1 MITKETLDK
10 LRVPFSASNIKIKM
24 QTQPKEGDTGK
35 ALCVA
40 YIDSR
45 DVMDRLDEVVEG
57 DWMDFY
63 SPGITGGVECRL
75 TIQGVTRSDVGVSD
89 DNEKEKSAYSDAF
102 KRAAVKFGI
111 GRFLYELPKM
121 WAECSRNGKYWN
133 LNKGEMERMQAGI
146 QAYLSG
152 QKPQPQ
158 QKPAATKTANTPA
171 SIPEPPVPPE
181 PNQTGTPL
189 RYQPVALRDRI
200 QQTATS
206 FVDMPFNEK
215 QIGLLAAS
223 FNACFNGDEDKRKA
237 VLFFLTGEPSLK
249 ATSSGD
255 NNALLK
261 WLAPTKG
268 ADNKYH
274 PDPMAVREANAALD
288 FTWREQG
295 QQELPQ

>member
-1 MITKETLDK
+1 MTEPVKTLAEKIAAARAKIGSLKPDKQNLEQNYKYISADKILERGGDVLAEMGIAIIPSVIEAGLTTVERVGKSSRIDAVLKMQMMITDGGQKEY
-10 LRVPFSASNIKIKM
+10 
-24 QTQPKEGDTGK
+24 
-35 ALCVA
+35 VA
-40 YIDSR
+40 YWTGCGSDYAAPDKAIYKAITSGHKYFLMKLLNIGVGNEDG
-45 DVMDRLDEVVEG
+45 EHETE
-57 DWMDFY
+57 
-63 SPGITGGVECRL
+63 PGQTE
-75 TIQGVTRSDVGVSD
+75 
-89 DNEKEKSAYSDAF
+89 
-102 KRAAVKFGI
+102 
-111 GRFLYELPKM
+111 
-121 WAECSRNGKYWN
+121 
-133 LNKGEMERMQAGI
+133 
-146 QAYLSG
+146 
-152 QKPQPQ
+152 QKQTTT
-158 QKPAATKTANTPA
+158 QKNPAKVA
-171 SIPEPPVPPE
+171 SIPEPPTPPE
-181 PNQTGTPL
+181 TGQIGTPL
-189 RYQPVALRDRI
+189 RYQPVALRERI

-206 FVDMPFNEK
+206 FIDMPFNEK

-237 VLFFLTGEPSLK
+237 VLFFLTGEPSLN